1 MYNYVLHAI
10 IVYLLFFSS
19 LIFKQDLV
27 KWAKEDIEHYAD
39 MFRRQVYSL
48 NDQDEQTVEKCL
60 RYARQHCS
68 IVSHRWWCWTIV
80 MFHTVNTVTFIT
92 LTYLVY
98 IIAHG
103 CRFGS
108 QIPFGD
114 FITTIQVHLLG
125 WVERYQIES

>member
-10 IVYLLFFSS
+10 IVYLLFFSL

-60 RYARQHCS
+60 
-68 IVSHRWWCWTIV
+68 
-80 MFHTVNTVTFIT
+80 
-92 LTYLVY
+92 
-98 IIAHG
+98 
-103 CRFGS
+103 
-108 QIPFGD
+108 
-114 FITTIQVHLLG
+114 
-125 WVERYQIES
+125 